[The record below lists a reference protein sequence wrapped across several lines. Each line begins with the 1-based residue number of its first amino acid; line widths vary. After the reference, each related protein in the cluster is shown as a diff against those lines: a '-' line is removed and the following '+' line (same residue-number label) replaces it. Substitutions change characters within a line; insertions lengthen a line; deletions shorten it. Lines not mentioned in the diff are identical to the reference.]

1 MPASDP
7 LKIRSL
13 CRLGALFQAVRD
25 IKHGFADE
33 DIIDYVI
40 DRWRYCSSEQAEAI
54 IVLAHRG
61 ITAAEQ
67 LKQLAPHVAMPRAM
81 VPKLPE

>member
-7 LKIRSL
+7 LRIRSL

-25 IKHGFADE
+25 IKHGFADD
-33 DIIDYVI
+33 DIVDYVR
-40 DRWRYCSSEQAEAI
+40 DRWKYCSVAQAEAI
-54 IVLAHRG
+54 IVLAHAG

-67 LKQLAPHVAMPRAM
+67 LKQLGPDVPLPTGMI
-81 VPKLPE
+81 PKLPE